1 MFILSRY
8 VKMQS
13 GRKRQ
18 ILFRGVVFI
27 ISKHEWGGRL
37 ALAAGVIGFMALVL
51 FAANVG
57 RSDVTKGALDLD
69 VGSAESAEDIQA
81 RLDAAGM
88 DAGVELYMNSNI
100 VMLTGSA
107 TANLLI
113 QNAESNSSDQQ
124 VYLYLDN
131 DDAGTDGEEVLLY
144 KSDIIP
150 PGYKIESARLRESLD
165 EGSYDCRAE
174 FHVLDSDG
182 EDKAVIEAPVT
193 VTVLR

>member
-1 MFILSRY
+1 M
-8 VKMQS
+8 
-13 GRKRQ
+13 GA
-18 ILFRGVVFI
+18 VFI
-27 ISKHEWGGRL
+27 VFKHEWGGRL
-37 ALAAGVIGFMALVL
+37 ALAVTVIGFMALVL

-69 VGSAESAEDIQA
+69 VGSVESPEDIQA
-81 RLDAAGM
+81 RLDAAGE

-113 QNAESNSSDQQ
+113 QNAESNSSDQR
-124 VYLYLDN
+124 VYLYLNN
-131 DDAGTDGEEVLLY
+131 DDVGTDGEEVLLY
-144 KSDIIP
+144 KSDVIP

-165 EGSYDCRAE
+165 EGSYLCRAE

-193 VTVLR
+193 VTVLC

>member
-1 MFILSRY
+1 
-8 VKMQS
+8 MQS

-18 ILFRGVVFI
+18 ILFRGVIFI

-37 ALAAGVIGFMALVL
+37 ALAVTVIGFMALVL

-69 VGSAESAEDIQA
+69 VGSVESPEDIQA
-81 RLDAAGM
+81 RLDAAGT

-100 VMLTGSA
+100 VMLTGNA

-124 VYLYLDN
+124 VYLYLNN
-131 DDAGTDGEEVLLY
+131 DDAGVDGEEVLLY

-165 EGSYDCRAE
+165 EGSYPCRAE

>member
-1 MFILSRY
+1 MGAIFIHIKREWRNQFIL
-8 VKMQS
+8 
-13 GRKRQ
+13 
-18 ILFRGVVFI
+18 
-27 ISKHEWGGRL
+27 
-37 ALAAGVIGFMALVL
+37 AATVIGFMALVL

-69 VGSAESAEDIQA
+69 VGNAESAEDIQA
-81 RLDAAGM
+81 RLDAAGE

-100 VMLTGSA
+100 VMLTGNA

-124 VYLYLDN
+124 VYLYLNN
-131 DDAGTDGEEVLLY
+131 DDGGADFEDSEEVLLY

-165 EGSYDCRAE
+165 EGSYSCRAE

>member
-1 MFILSRY
+1 MANYVLGAIFIHIKREWRNQFIL
-8 VKMQS
+8 
-13 GRKRQ
+13 
-18 ILFRGVVFI
+18 
-27 ISKHEWGGRL
+27 
-37 ALAAGVIGFMALVL
+37 AATVIGFMALVL

-81 RLDAAGM
+81 RLDAAGE

-100 VMLTGSA
+100 VMLTGNA

-113 QNAESNSSDQQ
+113 QNAESNVSDQQ
-124 VYLYLDN
+124 VYLYLDS
-131 DDAGTDGEEVLLY
+131 DDGADGEEVLLY

-165 EGSYDCRAE
+165 EGSYSCRAE